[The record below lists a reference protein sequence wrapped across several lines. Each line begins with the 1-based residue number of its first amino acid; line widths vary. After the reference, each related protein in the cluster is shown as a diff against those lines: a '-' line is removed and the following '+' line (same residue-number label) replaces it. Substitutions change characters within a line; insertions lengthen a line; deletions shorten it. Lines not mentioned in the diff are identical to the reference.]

1 MNLYEKHRESYVQ
14 ISPGQYALHSGFD
27 VRICAHNRAVLSS
40 QLHQARFE
48 VLTAAPGNLSSDGCA
63 SGDVDFAHSW
73 VFDHGVD
80 YLGGI
85 LGPT

>member
-27 VRICAHNRAVLSS
+27 
-40 QLHQARFE
+40 ARFE

-63 SGDVDFAHSW
+63 SGEVDFAHSW